1 MDLYGQYAYQMKAE
15 NILNLNLTS
24 EDMICY
30 KNYAYDQFF
39 DFCIKTNIWPCCLW
53 NQPMENFAI
62 YFTTAESFSLKPEK
76 ILKFPYYLRN
86 IIQREI

>member
-1 MDLYGQYAYQMKAE
+1 MLSFFNLYAQYAYQMKAE

-39 DFCIKTNIWPCCLW
+39 DFSYMKNLGPVNFDGLLW
-53 NQPMENFAI
+53 LNDATFPQKNFI
-62 YFTTAESFSLKPEK
+62 SRSH
-76 ILKFPYYLRN
+76 
-86 IIQREI
+86 

>member
-1 MDLYGQYAYQMKAE
+1 MKAE

-39 DFCIKTNIWPCCLW
+39 DFSYVKNLVPVNFDGLLW
-53 NQPMENFAI
+53 LNDAFFPQKNFI
-62 YFTTAESFSLKPEK
+62 SRSHKK
-76 ILKFPYYLRN
+76 SHKVSKYYHHP
-86 IIQREI
+86 